1 MQTITYILQKEFLQI
16 FRNRQMLPMIFF
28 IPIVQMLILAHAATF
43 EMKNIDL
50 VVVNRDMS
58 TESRILINKFE
69 GSPFF
74 RIKSSLALQDALHL
88 IEKERADM
96 VLIIPEDFEKNIYTK
111 GGSSVQ
117 ILINGINQNSASLI
131 YTYSTSV
138 IKDFNRDLKVLNT
151 IYENNRNVV
160 IENINTSTIYWF
172 NPRLNY
178 QTYMVPG
185 ILVILVTIVGM
196 FLTGMNIVREK
207 EIGTIEQ
214 INVTPIRKYH
224 FIVGKLLPF
233 WLIGLLEMAF
243 GLSLGKI
250 LFNIPFVGSLWLVFF
265 AVALYLPVVLGVGLF
280 ISTITNTQQQ
290 AMFVSFFFIII
301 FILMSGLFTPIES
314 MPDWAQIIV
323 KLNPVAYLMDIMRM
337 VLLKG
342 SGFQDISNKLLF
354 LFGYGV
360 VYLSLAVVR
369 YRKKE

>member
-1 MQTITYILQKEFLQI
+1 MQTIKYILQKEFLQI

-28 IPIVQMLILAHAATF
+28 IPIIQMLILANAATF
-43 EMKNIDL
+43 EMKNIDA
-50 VVVNRDMS
+50 VVVNRDRS
-58 TESRILINKFE
+58 AESRALINKFQ
-69 GSPFF
+69 GSQFF
-74 RIKSSLALQDALHL
+74 HIKGALTLQDALHQ
-88 IEKERADM
+88 IEANRADM
-96 VLIIPEDFEKNIYTK
+96 IMVIPEDFEKDILTQ
-111 GGSSVQ
+111 GGASVQ

-131 YTYSTSV
+131 YAYTTS
-138 IKDFNRDLKVLNT
+138 ILKDFNQNLRRLNFNYAQYKNSKVVT
-151 IYENNRNVV
+151 
-160 IENINTSTIYWF
+160 INTSTIYWY

-224 FIVGKLLPF
+224 FIAGKLLPF
-233 WLIGLLEMAF
+233 WIIGLLEFAL
-243 GLSLGKI
+243 GLFLGKI
-250 LFNIPFVGSLWLVFF
+250 FFDIPFEGSLWLIFF
-265 AVALYLPVVLGVGLF
+265 ATVLYLPVVLGLGLF

-290 AMFVSFFFIII
+290 AMFISFFFIII

-323 KLNPVAYLMDIMRM
+323 KLNPVAYFMDIMRM

-342 SGFQDISNKLLF
+342 SGFWEVGDKLLS
-354 LFGYGV
+354 LFVFGLG
-360 VYLSLAVVR
+360 YLSLAVVR